1 MLPKKGLME
10 NKNSGNNL
18 FVQLQ
23 MLENQL
29 TALERSYGVTEA
41 DRKGR
46 APLPGQPA
54 AAPGAPAGNTA
65 VQAPNAIEEMRQ
77 LLLRIKEES
86 SATLCES
93 VLKEKEVSD
102 IKKEVDD
109 ARDHITALEH
119 KMQEKEQSAAAERA
133 PGPFSNGQVKA
144 NLPLTAQEDRAH
156 NVLEGERQEFRAHYD
171 ALEKDFEAT
180 EKRLLDEIRD
190 LRENDTKRELELE
203 KMKTEL
209 ELALERKQAAESKA
223 SSLTIEM
230 MELNVYNKSAAAAI
244 RDKDLEISDL
254 KDALEKA
261 RAEALKNGHKP

>member
-1 MLPKKGLME
+1 ME
-10 NKNSGNNL
+10 NKNNSNNL

-29 TALERSYGVTEA
+29 TALERSYGVTESA
-41 DRKGR
+41 RKGR
-46 APLPGQPA
+46 ASLPAQPA
-54 AAPGAPAGNTA
+54 AAPETPAGTTA
-65 VQAPNAIEEMRQ
+65 TAQAPGPIEEMRQ

-93 VLKEKEVSD
+93 VLKEKKVSD

-133 PGPFSNGQVKA
+133 AGPFSNGQVKA

-180 EKRLLDEIRD
+180 EKRLLEEIRD

-209 ELALERKQAAESKA
+209 ELALERKQAAESKT

-230 MELNVYNKSAAAAI
+230 MEMNVYNKSAAAAI

-261 RAEALKNGHKP
+261 RAEALKNGHKH